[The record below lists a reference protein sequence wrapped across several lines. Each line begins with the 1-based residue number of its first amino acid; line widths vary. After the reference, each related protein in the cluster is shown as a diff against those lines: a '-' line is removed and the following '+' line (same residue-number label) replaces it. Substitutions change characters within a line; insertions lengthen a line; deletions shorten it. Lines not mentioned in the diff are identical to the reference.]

1 MHRRRPP
8 AAPAAAVLLAATVLA
23 ASACAGAGGED
34 AARATPA
41 TTVPVRWPIPD
52 WVTAPPSDVGLD
64 PAALAALDAELGAR
78 RTNCVVVV
86 KDGLLVHE
94 AAWGDGDTETDR
106 EAFSASKSVTSTLVG
121 IAQDRGLLDLDQPAS
136 DFLAEWRGT
145 PSETV
150 TIRNLL
156 ANDSGRHYDP
166 VTDYRGMAI
175 EAADKTAFALALSQ
189 QDPPGTRWE
198 YNNSAIQ
205 TLEAVLERATGT
217 DMGTFARTELFEPLG
232 MTAEIRRDAAGNPLA
247 FMGVQASCRDL
258 ARFGYLFL
266 RDGRWGDDQVVSSAW
281 VEEATRSSQALEPQ
295 YGLLWWVNPPDE
307 PSWPSLPPDAF
318 VAHGLGGQIVLV
330 VPSWDLVVARMGMG
344 ESEEVGGRGDLVEDL
359 GRRLR
364 AAGAAGVG

>member
-1 MHRRRPP
+1 MLRHRALPVLV
-8 AAPAAAVLLAATVLA
+8 AAAVL
-23 ASACAGAGGED
+23 AGAACSGAGSAVPGSGAD
-34 AARATPA
+34 AAGAPTS
-41 TTVPVRWPIPD
+41 TVPDRWPGPD
-52 WVTAPPSDVGLD
+52 WPTAAPEEVGLD

-78 RTNCVVVV
+78 RTSCLVVV

-94 AAWGDGDTETDR
+94 AAWDGTGTETDH

-121 IAQDRGLLDLDQPAS
+121 IAEAQGLLDIDQPAS
-136 DFLAEWRGT
+136 DVLTEWKGT

-156 ANDSGRHYDP
+156 SNDSGRYYDP

-175 EAADKTAFALALSQ
+175 EAADKTAFALGLSQ
-189 QDPPGTRWE
+189 QHPPGTHWE

-217 DMGTFARTELFEPLG
+217 DMAAFAQRELFEPLG

-266 RDGRWGDDQVVSSAW
+266 RGGRWGDDQLVPAAW
-281 VEEATRSSQALEPQ
+281 VEQATRSSQDLEPQ
-295 YGLLWWVNPPDE
+295 YGLLWWVNPPQD

-330 VPSWDLVVARMGMG
+330 VPSWDLVVTRMGMG
-344 ESEEVGGRGDLVEDL
+344 ESEQAGGRGDLVDEL

-364 AAGAAGVG
+364 AAGVDGAG